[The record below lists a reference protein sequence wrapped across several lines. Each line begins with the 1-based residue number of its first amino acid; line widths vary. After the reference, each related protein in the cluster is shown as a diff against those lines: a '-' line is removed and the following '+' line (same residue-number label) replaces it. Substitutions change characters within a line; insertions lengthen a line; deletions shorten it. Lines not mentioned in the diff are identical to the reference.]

1 MKKIIL
7 SFLLMFCLAFS
18 FSSCKKD
25 DTTEK
30 ENTQTPSVSEDIKEE
45 KPSKEKEISDTKQEE
60 KKESSSKEE
69 EKVSPQDFE
78 NLVET
83 FNSTDDEK
91 EKEEARK
98 KIEEILKQV
107 EAQQK

>member
-7 SFLLMFCLAFS
+7 SFLLIFCLAFS

-25 DTTEK
+25 DTIET
-30 ENTQTPSVSEDIKEE
+30 ENTETPSVSEEIKEE
-45 KPSKEKEISDTKQEE
+45 KPSKEKELSDTKQEE
-60 KKESSSKEE
+60 KKEASSKGE

>member
-18 FSSCKKD
+18 FASCKKD
-25 DTTEK
+25 DVNEIEITE
-30 ENTQTPSVSEDIKEE
+30 TPSVSEDIKEE
-45 KPSKEKEISDTKQEE
+45 KPSKEKELSDTKQEE
-60 KKESSSKEE
+60 KKESSSKGE
-69 EKVSPQDFE
+69 EKVSPKEFE
-78 NLVET
+78 SLVET
-83 FNSTDDEK
+83 FNSSDDEK

-107 EAQQK
+107 EQQQ